1 MGKAIGNGKFGE
13 KRVSMAGLMK
23 CAMAFAAFLL
33 FAPALPAQAQDGNT
47 ELRVKKLESEM
58 RAVQRKVF
66 PGGSDRFFEP
76 EIQPEQR
83 AAPPLGTSADGAVS
97 DLLTRVDALEAQL
110 AGLTAQTEQNNYKLG
125 QMETR
130 LAALEASAKAA
141 ADALPPASDGETGF
155 PVGEQSNGQGG
166 GTLAKAAKP
175 VAAAAPP
182 ADRVAEV
189 KAIVKPDTGNAG
201 EDNYTYGYR
210 LWEAK
215 FYPEAQQQLKK
226 TVETYP
232 ADSRNSFARNLLGR
246 AYLDGGKLNLAAET
260 FLKNYQEKPTGAR
273 APDSLYYLGMTMMQ
287 LKQKVKACAA
297 FDELRDAYG
306 DAASGRLAGELAT
319 GRKTAG
325 CK

>member
-1 MGKAIGNGKFGE
+1 MNIARMAKFTI
-13 KRVSMAGLMK
+13 V
-23 CAMAFAAFLL
+23 FAAFSLL
-33 FAPALPAQAQDGNT
+33 VPAHPLAAQDGNT

-66 PGGSDRFFEP
+66 PGGSDKFFEP
-76 EIQPEQR
+76 EIKPDQR
-83 AAPPLGTSADGAVS
+83 PATQLGTSSDGAVS

-110 AGLTAQTEQNNYKLG
+110 AGLTSQTEENNYKLG

-130 LAALEASAKAA
+130 LAALEASAKEAA
-141 ADALPPASDGETGF
+141 AVNAGTNNGGFSVEGEDDGAQSGLTQPAASSPPA
-155 PVGEQSNGQGG
+155 
-166 GTLAKAAKP
+166 A
-175 VAAAAPP
+175 
-182 ADRVAEV
+182 RVAEV
-189 KAIVKPDTGNAG
+189 KAIVKPDTGNAAD
-201 EDNYTYGYR
+201 DNYTYGYR

-226 TVETYP
+226 TVETY
-232 ADSRNSFARNLLGR
+232 ASDSRNSFARNLLGR

-260 FLKNYQEKPTGAR
+260 FLQNYQEKPAGAR
-273 APDSLYYLGMTMMQ
+273 APDSLYYLGQTMIQ

-306 DAASGRLAGELAT
+306 DIASGRLSADLVS